1 MTNLS
6 PIVRKF
12 GQPVLLRAIVFF
24 ALWLVLTLGE
34 PADLAAGIFATIAAV
49 WASLYLLP
57 PSPLHLS
64 LAALLRFILRFFR
77 QSVLAGVD
85 VAWRALDPRLPLHPG
100 YVQFPSRLARG
111 SARNAF
117 CTLECLLPGT
127 LPVESD
133 QSGMLLIHCLD
144 VDQPV
149 VADLAKDEHLF
160 RRALGE
166 QSDNG

>member
-12 GQPVLLRAIVFF
+12 GQPVLLRAIVFL

-34 PADLAAGIFATIAAV
+34 PTDLPAGIFATIAAV
-49 WASLYLLP
+49 LASLYLLP
-57 PSPLHLS
+57 PSPVHLS
-64 LAALLRFILRFFR
+64 LAALVRFMLRFFR

-85 VAWRALDPRLPLHPG
+85 VAWRALDPRLPLRPG
-100 YVQFPSRLARG
+100 YVHFPSRLPRG

-133 QSGMLLIHCLD
+133 QSGTLLIHCLD

-149 VADLAKDEHLF
+149 VAHLTEDEHLF

-166 QSDNG
+166 QSDND